1 MKRRI
6 YPEEMV
12 IGAMVLAAWALFAW
26 QLFDVAG
33 ADDRLLARQ
42 DEHHLRPDP
51 APNRFAAKADDSDRQ
66 PARLAKSEAAV
77 D

>member
-12 IGAMVLAAWALFAW
+12 IGALVLAAWAMFAW
-26 QLFDVAG
+26 QLSDVAG

-42 DEHHLRPDP
+42 DQHRLRPDP
-51 APNRFAAKADDSDRQ
+51 TPNGFVAKSDDSDRQ
-66 PARLAKSEAAV
+66 PASLAKSEAAV